1 MKNKDISTKTSIII
15 LLIFFAFCL
24 IVRHEHTKD
33 VNAAY
38 SSGYARG
45 YDEVVCQVYK
55 DLIKDGINPNKYV
68 TMDTDTLKG
77 CLGN

>member
-1 MKNKDISTKTSIII
+1 MKHKDISSKTMIII
-15 LLIFFAFCL
+15 LVVFFVFGL

-38 SSGYARG
+38 SNGYAKG